1 LGAMPDRAMAAQT
14 ALLKRRYRPAWGALE
29 DAVVMRFV
37 RDFVSGRYRSVA
49 EAAKVC
55 RKRLDRLHARH
66 PEKPWGTF
74 PRTWKACGQRIG
86 QLRRAAGDSWV
97 SVDFL
102 PREEAAISRCVRAVM
117 DGRYRHIKQAAQDC
131 WRELKRQADA
141 VRLREFGL
149 TGTPAPRSL
158 KAIESQLE
166 MRTIALGRPLTAR
179 RWSAAEVRIADKWM
193 RRYVSARWRGAGPS
207 QPEAMDA
214 MRRELEGHGYA
225 PRPEEGYR
233 GMFEKRLQRTAVGR
247 SRPGRGWTDSEMA
260 LARFWARKCLVA
272 RRAGRE
278 FFITEAARRLRTE
291 LASKGIRRTDRGCEG
306 MVERLVR
313 PKPGQRWPLL

>member
-1 LGAMPDRAMAAQT
+1 MPDRAMAAQ
-14 ALLKRRYRPAWGALE
+14 AAMLRRRFRPAWGALE
-29 DAVVMRFV
+29 DIVVRRFMLG
-37 RDFVSGRYRSVA
+37 FVSGRYRTVV
-49 EAAKVC
+49 EAARPC
-55 RKRLDRLHARH
+55 RKQLDRLHARH

-74 PRTWKACGQRIG
+74 PRTKKATEQRIS
-86 QLRRAAGDSWV
+86 QLRLAAGDSWC

-102 PREEAAISRCVRAVM
+102 PREEAAIDRHVRAVM
-117 DGRYRHIKQAAQDC
+117 EGRYRHIKRAADDC

-179 RWSAAEVRIADKWM
+179 RWSRAEVIVADKWM
-193 RRYVSARWRGAGPS
+193 RRYVAARWRGTGPS

-214 MRRELEGHGYA
+214 MRRELEGRGYA
-225 PRPEEGYR
+225 PRPEDGYR
-233 GMFEKRLQRTAVGR
+233 GMFEKRLQRTVIGQ
-247 SRPGRGWTDSEMA
+247 SRPGREWTDTEMKF
-260 LARFWARKCLVA
+260 ARFWARRCLAA
-272 RRAGRE
+272 RRSGRE
-278 FFITEAARRLRTE
+278 FFITEAARRLQAD
-291 LASKGIRRTDRGCEG
+291 LARRGIARSIRGCEG

-313 PKPGQRWPLL
+313 PKPGQRRPLL